1 MVNNEINAICSENQ
15 SDKSNLLKYESARI
29 YIKFSRSNTIINL
42 TDINGNSI
50 LCVSAGSLGFN
61 GARKA
66 SLFAAKASAEVVAKK
81 AIELGCKHI
90 VYFVKGD
97 REDYQDVIQVFHQ
110 FGLCLSKSD
119 NLKKK
124 L

>member
-50 LCVSAGSLGFN
+50 LCVSAGSLGFTVP
-61 GARKA
+61 GK
-66 SLFAAKASAEVVAKK
+66 LHY
-81 AIELGCKHI
+81 L
-90 VYFVKGD
+90 
-97 REDYQDVIQVFHQ
+97 Q
-110 FGLCLSKSD
+110 
-119 NLKKK
+119 LKQQKWWQK
-124 L
+124 QLN